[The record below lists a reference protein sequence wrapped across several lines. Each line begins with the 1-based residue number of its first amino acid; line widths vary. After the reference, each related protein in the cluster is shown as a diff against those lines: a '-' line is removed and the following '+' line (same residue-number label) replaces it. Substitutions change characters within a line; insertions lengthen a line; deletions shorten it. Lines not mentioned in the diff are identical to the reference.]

1 MNESQESQSLELS
14 VRDFGPIAS
23 AEVDFRPLTVFVGPS
38 NTGKSYLAMLVY
50 ALHRFFSISLVGIA
64 DLYRRQP
71 GVSRIHRPATL
82 LGQEKDLRGLYI
94 SDETVEELLELMR
107 RVQVEIS
114 DTGYTTWDDIP
125 RYSTQLPD
133 SVATL
138 VRTLIEEG
146 SSNLGDAIVEELDR
160 CFGIGRRRRLAR
172 WNSRAGAKVLIRRY
186 PREHLHGGKLVE
198 HELAV
203 MSAHAQFK
211 SSIPSDLPM
220 YLVGLDYRAFFP
232 TSWELPDVTYDE
244 ERRSLARYMIGD
256 LIDHVMA
263 DTVGPLHRLAH
274 YLPADRGG
282 LMTTHKVIV
291 NSLIGRSSLSA
302 THLDEHS
309 PTLPG
314 VHADFLSQ
322 LITIET
328 SRQRSSR
335 GSELAERLES
345 RLLKGTIHIRPSAA
359 GFSDFYYVPDGW
371 KEDIPLMNASSM
383 VSELAPVVLYLRHV
397 VGPNDVL
404 IIEEPEAHLH
414 PAMQVEFIRH
424 LAAAV
429 RAGVWIMLTT
439 HSEWVLEEL
448 SNLVHLSS
456 LTEFR
461 RQGIGSADYALSQE
475 EVGVWLFEPR
485 QEPRGSIVREIAFDA
500 DNGGYVSDYEDVAIR
515 THNDWARISNRL
527 TETDAE

>member
-1 MNESQESQSLELS
+1 MNESMKSQGLQLS
-14 VRDFGPIAS
+14 VRDFGPIAR
-23 AEVDFRPLTVFVGPS
+23 ADVDFRPMTVFVGPS

-71 GVSRIHRPATL
+71 SVSRFHRPATL
-82 LGQEKDLRGLYI
+82 LGQEKDLKDLHI
-94 SDETVEELLELMR
+94 SDETVEELLELMCR
-107 RVQVEIS
+107 IQVELS
-114 DTGYTTWDDIP
+114 ETGYMTFDEIP

-133 SVATL
+133 NVATL
-138 VRTLIEEG
+138 IRTLIEQG

-172 WNSRAGAKVLIRRY
+172 RSSRGGARVLIKRY
-186 PREHLHGGKLVE
+186 PEEDLHRGKLIE
-198 HELAV
+198 HELTV
-203 MSAHAQFK
+203 MSAYARFK

-232 TSWELPDVTYDE
+232 TSWELPNATYDE

-291 NSLIGRSSLSA
+291 RSLIGRSSLSA
-302 THLDEHS
+302 IQLDEHS

-328 SRQRSSR
+328 SRQRSPR

-345 RLLKGTIHIRPSAA
+345 KLLKGTIQIKPSAA
-359 GFSDFYYVPDGW
+359 GFSDFYYLPDGW
-371 KEDIPLMNASSM
+371 LEDIPLMNASSM

-397 VGPNDVL
+397 VGPNDIL

-414 PAMQVEFIRH
+414 PAIQVEFIRH

-429 RAGVWIMLTT
+429 RAGVRIMLTT

-448 SNLVHLSS
+448 SNLVRLSS
-456 LTEFR
+456 LTESQ
-461 RQGIGSADYALSQE
+461 RQGIDSADYALSQE
-475 EVGVWLFEPR
+475 EVGVWLFEPKE
-485 QEPRGSIVREIAFDA
+485 QPRGSVVREIAFNA
-500 DNGGYVSDYEDVAIR
+500 DDGGFVSDYEDVAIS

-527 TETDAE
+527 TEVDAE